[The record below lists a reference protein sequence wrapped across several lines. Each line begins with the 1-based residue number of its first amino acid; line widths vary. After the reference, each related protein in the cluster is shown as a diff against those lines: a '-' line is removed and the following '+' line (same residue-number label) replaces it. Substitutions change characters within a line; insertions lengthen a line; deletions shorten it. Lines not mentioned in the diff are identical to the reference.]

1 MGRESGEGSEA
12 GTRYFWYIKVETRGQ
27 GNTSP
32 NTKMPPSKKSMK
44 AQEKSCQAVK
54 VAISSEK
61 NQFAR
66 VEKVLGGRRFH
77 VKFHDGERLHTG
89 LLATPRGLFSSNG
102 RKRVN
107 IGLGDFVVLEGAE
120 LIKEAGNDVSLEIY
134 GLVDSQTAEQLYQ
147 TGRIHKAIYEEQE
160 EEHGGFIFSDK
171 VDDSEEVDIEAI

>member
-1 MGRESGEGSEA
+1 
-12 GTRYFWYIKVETRGQ
+12 
-27 GNTSP
+27 
-32 NTKMPPSKKSMK
+32 MPPSKKSMK
-44 AQEKSCQAVK
+44 AQEKSRQAVK

-66 VEKVLGGRRFH
+66 VEKILGGRRFH
-77 VKFHDGERLHTG
+77 VKFHDGEKLHTG

-120 LIKEAGNDVSLEIY
+120 LIKEAGKDVSLEIY
-134 GLVDSQTAEQLYQ
+134 GLVDSRTAEQLYQ

-160 EEHGGFIFSDK
+160 EDQGGFIFSDK
-171 VDDSEEVDIEAI
+171 VEEEDSEEVDIEAI

>member
-1 MGRESGEGSEA
+1 MKHGVRA
-12 GTRYFWYIKVETRGQ
+12 
-27 GNTSP
+27 NTSH

-44 AQEKSCQAVK
+44 AQEKSRQAVN

-66 VEKVLGGRRFH
+66 VEKILGGRRFH

-120 LIKEAGNDVSLEIY
+120 LIKEAGKEVSLEIY
-134 GLVDSQTAEQLYQ
+134 GLLDSQTAVQLYQ

-160 EEHGGFIFSDK
+160 EDQGGFIFSDK
-171 VDDSEEVDIEAI
+171 AEEEEEVDIDAI

>member
-1 MGRESGEGSEA
+1 
-12 GTRYFWYIKVETRGQ
+12 
-27 GNTSP
+27 
-32 NTKMPPSKKSMK
+32 MPPSKKSMK
-44 AQEKSCQAVK
+44 AQEKSSQAVK
-54 VAISSEK
+54 VAISSDK

-107 IGLGDFVVLEGAE
+107 IGLGDFVVLEGADF
-120 LIKEAGNDVSLEIY
+120 IKEAGKNVSLEIY
-134 GLVDSQTAEQLYQ
+134 GLVDSRTAEQLYQ

-160 EEHGGFIFSDK
+160 EEHGGFIFSDN
-171 VDDSEEVDIEAI
+171 VEEDDSDEVDIDAI

>member
-1 MGRESGEGSEA
+1 M
-12 GTRYFWYIKVETRGQ
+12 
-27 GNTSP
+27 N
-32 NTKMPPSKKSMK
+32 
-44 AQEKSCQAVK
+44 

-66 VEKVLGGRRFH
+66 VEKILGGRRFH

-120 LIKEAGNDVSLEIY
+120 LIKEAGKEVSLEIY
-134 GLVDSQTAEQLYQ
+134 GLLDSQTAVQLYQ

-160 EEHGGFIFSDK
+160 EDQGGFIFSDK
-171 VDDSEEVDIEAI
+171 AEEEEEVDIDAI